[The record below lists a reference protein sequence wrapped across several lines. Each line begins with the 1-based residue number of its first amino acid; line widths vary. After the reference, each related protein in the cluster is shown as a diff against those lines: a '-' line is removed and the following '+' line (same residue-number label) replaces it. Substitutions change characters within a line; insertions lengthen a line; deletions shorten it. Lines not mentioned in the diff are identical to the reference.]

1 MKVRILFPALLC
13 AALSGCL
20 THMTAKEDTRC
31 LMVRWEDDFD
41 AACRT
46 AAANGKPIL
55 VVMVA
60 GALREKC

>member
-1 MKVRILFPALLC
+1 MKARFLAPLVLC
-13 AALSGCL
+13 AGLSGCL

-31 LMVRWEDDFD
+31 LLVRWQDSFES
-41 AACRT
+41 ACR
-46 AAANGKPIL
+46 AASQNGKPIL